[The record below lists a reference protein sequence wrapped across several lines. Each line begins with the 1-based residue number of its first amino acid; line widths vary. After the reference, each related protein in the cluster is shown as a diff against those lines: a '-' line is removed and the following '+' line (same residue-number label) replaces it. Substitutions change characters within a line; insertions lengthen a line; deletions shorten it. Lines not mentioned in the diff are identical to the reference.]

1 MCGICGIVNQDGRL
15 VEPVALKT
23 MGGAIKRRGP
33 DDSGIFIRSNGAAV
47 GSGLRVGLGQQR
59 LSIIDLSPAARQPM
73 CNEDGTIWLT
83 YNGEIYNYKDL
94 RRELE
99 AKGHRFR
106 SDSDTEV
113 VIHLYEEEGVE
124 SVKRFNGMFTF
135 GLWDE
140 KKQRLWLCRDRVGIK
155 PLVYSWDGARL
166 LFASEIKAL
175 LADPTVD
182 KQLDRE
188 ALMLYLAFNYV
199 PAPLTM
205 FRGIRK
211 LEPGC
216 SLVLENGKL
225 AASRYWSLPHSTEN
239 AETVDTGRLH
249 RRLVDTLSEAV
260 SGCMLADVPVGA
272 FLSGGIDSGIV
283 VALMARASS
292 RPVKTF
298 TVGFADDGLYDETES
313 ARRVAAMY
321 RTEHHEFRIRQ
332 RDMLD
337 VLPEVLGAL
346 DEPFADSSA
355 IPTYLVSRE
364 TRRHVKVALSGDGGD
379 ELFAGYRSYLGE
391 YWRARY
397 RMVPALLRESII
409 EPVIAALP
417 DSRETRIGETL
428 RRAKKFIR
436 AARGPFDERLLALKE
451 VFPAPTRGKLLEG
464 GCNGTDPALSWV
476 RHLLGRSSGDAI
488 NRMLCTDLI
497 DSLPGDMLT
506 KVDLMS
512 MANSLEVR
520 VPLLD
525 HRVVE
530 LAFEIPG
537 AEKLRRGVTKHVLKE
552 CFKDL
557 LPPGHTRQPK
567 SGFEI
572 PISRWLRTDLGF
584 LVDHYLSEERVRD
597 QGIFDAAVVQ
607 DLVRSHRQAKT
618 DTSWML
624 WNLIVF
630 QKWHESYC

>member
-1 MCGICGIVNQDGRL
+1 
-15 VEPVALKT
+15 
-23 MGGAIKRRGP
+23 
-33 DDSGIFIRSNGAAV
+33 
-47 GSGLRVGLGQQR
+47 
-59 LSIIDLSPAARQPM
+59 
-73 CNEDGTIWLT
+73 
-83 YNGEIYNYKDL
+83 
-94 RRELE
+94 
-99 AKGHRFR
+99 
-106 SDSDTEV
+106 
-113 VIHLYEEEGVE
+113 
-124 SVKRFNGMFTF
+124 
-135 GLWDE
+135 
-140 KKQRLWLCRDRVGIK
+140 
-155 PLVYSWDGARL
+155 
-166 LFASEIKAL
+166 
-175 LADPTVD
+175 
-182 KQLDRE
+182 
-188 ALMLYLAFNYV
+188 
-199 PAPLTM
+199 
-205 FRGIRK
+205 
-211 LEPGC
+211 
-216 SLVLENGKL
+216 
-225 AASRYWSLPHSTEN
+225 
-239 AETVDTGRLH
+239 
-249 RRLVDTLSEAV
+249 
-260 SGCMLADVPVGA
+260 
-272 FLSGGIDSGIV
+272 
-283 VALMARASS
+283 
-292 RPVKTF
+292 
-298 TVGFADDGLYDETES
+298 
-313 ARRVAAMY
+313 
-321 RTEHHEFRIRQ
+321 
-332 RDMLD
+332 
-337 VLPEVLGAL
+337 
-346 DEPFADSSA
+346 
-355 IPTYLVSRE
+355 VSRE

-451 VFPAPTRGKLLEG
+451 VFPGPTRGKLLEG

-537 AEKLRRGVTKHVLKE
+537 AEKLRRGVIKHVLKE

-584 LVDHYLSEERVRD
+584 LVDRYLSEERVRD
-597 QGIFDAAVVQ
+597 QGIFDVAVVQ